1 MPSQKVIRTGRR
13 KGDERVTGTRIETI
27 AEDRPLPPNDIN
39 DGSVNNISS
48 GRKNN
53 SGHRRK
59 RISGS
64 KSKSIADPPGAK
76 IRSSKKSVY
85 WNPKVTKKRHIQIA
99 DMKQK
104 ERENVWYT
112 KDDTKI
118 ILAMAKATVK
128 MMMSGQLLDNI
139 DYCSR
144 GLEGKTLI
152 GSKKRG
158 KYKKAVRSSVMKEQE
173 MQRMSGIN
181 RPEDLAKVSL
191 GCTETPIAKARDRAT
206 KDEEEARQYL
216 LDPYSLLEYT
226 RMTRCELF

>member
-13 KGDERVTGTRIETI
+13 IGDEKVIGTRIEPI
-27 AEDRPLPPNDIN
+27 IEDRPLPPNDIS
-39 DGSVNNISS
+39 DGSV
-48 GRKNN
+48 RKRN

-59 RISGS
+59 RISSS

-76 IRSSKKSVY
+76 ICSSKKSVH

-99 DMKQK
+99 DIK
-104 ERENVWYT
+104 EKEKENVWYT
-112 KDDTKI
+112 KEETKI

-152 GSKKRG
+152 GAKKRG
-158 KYKKAVRSSVMKEQE
+158 KYKQAVRSSVMKEQE

-191 GCTETPIAKARDRAT
+191 GCTETPIAKARNRAA
-206 KDEEEARQYL
+206 KDEQEAREYL
-216 LDPYSLLEYT
+216 LHPYSLLEYT
-226 RMTRCELF
+226 RITRCKML